1 MSNDIRRV
9 QTDIRR
15 LQTDILILGSGGAG
29 LFAALHAHQAAPQLN
44 ITVAVKGLLGK
55 CGCTRMVQGG
65 YNVALAP
72 GDSVERHFMDTI
84 DGSKWLADQDLAWTL
99 VSTAIERVHE
109 LENELGCFFD
119 RNPDGSVHQKAF
131 AGQTFDR
138 TVHKGDL
145 TGIEIINRLS
155 EQVWA
160 RGIGRLEEHRAV
172 DLIKTADG
180 SALAGV
186 LMIDMRTGGFVFV
199 QAKAVLLATGGGPT
213 MYKYH
218 TPSGDK
224 SCDGL
229 AMALRAGLAVR
240 DMEMV
245 QFHPTGLLAGTGTR
259 MTGTVLEE
267 GLRGAG
273 GYLLNGEQQRF
284 MSRYDPRAERATRD
298 IVSRSIFTEMRAGR
312 TSPNGGVYLQMSH
325 LGPAKVR
332 EQFKG
337 MVERC
342 GDCGFDLAGGL
353 VEVVPTAHYMMGGVV
368 FHADCSTALPGLFA
382 AGEDTGGVHGANRL
396 GGNGVAN
403 STVFGGIAGD
413 TMAAWVRQHGTL
425 RMPDEAA
432 LSAAAETHLLP
443 FAQASVAQASVAHQP
458 GSVDLLRE
466 ALFECMWE
474 DVGIL
479 RTAAGLQRALVTLDS
494 LEAQLARTGVADDD
508 RAFNLSWHDWLNLKN
523 LIAISRVIATSA
535 LAREDS
541 RGAHYREDHPETG
554 SLPESTYV
562 VVTQQA
568 GQLHISREPVRFTR
582 VKPGQ
587 TILSEEAAAAE

>member
-1 MSNDIRRV
+1 MSVARR
-9 QTDIRR
+9 T
-15 LQTDILILGSGGAG
+15 LQTDILILGAGGAG
-29 LFAALHAHQAAPQLN
+29 LFAALHAQQAAPELS

-65 YNVALAP
+65 YNVALAD

-84 DGSKWLADQDLAWTL
+84 EGSKWLADQDLAWTL
-99 VSTAIERVHE
+99 VTKAIERVRE

-160 RGIGRLEEHRAV
+160 RDIGRLEDHRAIELV
-172 DLIKTADG
+172 HSADG
-180 SALAGV
+180 TALSGV
-186 LMIDMRTGGFVFV
+186 LMIDMPSGDFVFV

-213 MYKYH
+213 MYRYH

-224 SCDGL
+224 TCDGL
-229 AMALRAGLAVR
+229 AMALRAGLPLR

-245 QFHPTGLLAGTGTR
+245 QFHPTGLLAGAHTR

-273 GYLLNGEQQRF
+273 GYLRNGAHERF
-284 MSRYDPRAERATRD
+284 MHAYDPRDERATRD
-298 IVSRSIFTEMRAGR
+298 IVSRAVYSEMRAGR
-312 TSPNGGVYLQMSH
+312 TTPNGGVYIDMRH
-325 LGPAKVR
+325 LGADNVR
-332 EQFKG
+332 RQFKG

-342 GDCGFDLAGGL
+342 ADCGFDLAGGL
-353 VEVVPTAHYMMGGVV
+353 VEVVPTAHYMMGGVQ
-368 FHADCSTALPGLFA
+368 FMPDCTTELPALFA

-403 STVFGGIAGD
+403 STVFGGIAGE
-413 TMAAWVRQHGTL
+413 TMAAYVRREGML
-425 RMPDEAA
+425 REPD
-432 LSAAAETHLLP
+432 AAAIAASIARHAAP
-443 FAQASVAQASVAHQP
+443 FAQPAASLEPVR
-458 GSVDLLRE
+458 D
-466 ALFECMWE
+466 ALFDCMWN

-479 RTAAGLQRALVTLDS
+479 RTAEGLRSALSRLDA
-494 LEAQLARTGVADDD
+494 LHADLAAVGVADGD
-508 RAFNLSWHDWLNLKN
+508 RGFNPSWHDWLNLSS
-523 LIAISRVIATSA
+523 LIDVSKVIATAA

-541 RGAHYREDHPETG
+541 RGAHYREDFAATG
-554 SLPESTYV
+554 DLPTSTYTV
-562 VVTQQA
+562 VRHDGDA
-568 GQLHISREPVRFTR
+568 LRLSREAVRFTR
-582 VKPGQ
+582 VAPGESLLG
-587 TILSEEAAAAE
+587 TIE

>member
-1 MSNDIRRV
+1 MSDKRSIQQLR
-9 QTDIRR
+9 
-15 LQTDILILGSGGAG
+15 TDILILGSGGAG
-29 LFAALHAHQAAPQLN
+29 LFAALHAHQQAPELQ

-65 YNVALAP
+65 YNVALAE

-84 DGSKWLADQDLAWTL
+84 EGSKWLSDQDLAWTL
-99 VSTAIERVHE
+99 VTKAVERVHE

-119 RNPDGSVHQKAF
+119 RNPDGTVHQKAF

-155 EQVWA
+155 EQVWS
-160 RGIGRLEEHRAV
+160 RGIGRLEEHRAIELV
-172 DLIKTADG
+172 KTADG

-186 LMIDMRTGGFVFV
+186 LMIDMRSGGFVFV

-224 SCDGL
+224 TCDGL
-229 AMALRAGLAVR
+229 AMALRAGLPLR

-284 MSRYDPRAERATRD
+284 MDGYDPRAERATRD
-298 IVSRSIFTEMRAGR
+298 IVSRSIYAEMRAGR
-312 TSPNGGVYLQMSH
+312 TSPSGGVYLQMSH
-325 LGPAKVR
+325 LGVDNVR
-332 EQFKG
+332 RQFKG

-342 GDCGFDLAGGL
+342 DDCGFDLAGGL
-353 VEVVPTAHYMMGGVV
+353 VEVVPTAHYLMGGVQ
-368 FHADCSTALPGLFA
+368 FAADCSTALVGLFA

-413 TMAAWVRQHGTL
+413 RMAAWVRDEGAWHEA
-425 RMPDEAA
+425 DEAA
-432 LSAAAETHLLP
+432 IA
-443 FAQASVAQASVAHQP
+443 ASVAEHERPFSNGADVVIGGIEP
-458 GSVDLLRE
+458 IRE
-466 ALFECMWE
+466 ALFDCMWD

-479 RTAAGLQRALVTLDS
+479 RTAEGLQRALSKLDA
-494 LEAQLARTGVADDD
+494 LETQLLQTSVADGD
-508 RAFNLSWHDWLNLKN
+508 RAFNLSWHDWLNLRS
-523 LIAISRVIATSA
+523 LIDVSRVIARSA
-535 LAREDS
+535 LTREDS
-541 RGAHYREDHPETG
+541 RGAHFREDHPQTG
-554 SLPESTYV
+554 DLPGSTYV
-562 VVTQQA
+562 VVQQSGESLA
-568 GQLHISREPVRFTR
+568 IRREPVRFTR
-582 VKPGQ
+582 VAPGH
-587 TILSEEAAAAE
+587 TILQAEPVAN

>member
-1 MSNDIRRV
+1 MRPPPIRRV
-9 QTDIRR
+9 
-15 LQTDILILGSGGAG
+15 QTDILILGSGGAG
-29 LFAALHAHQAAPQLN
+29 LFAALHAHQHAPNLK

-55 CGCTRMVQGG
+55 SGCTRMVQGG
-65 YNVALAP
+65 YNVALAE

-99 VSTAIERVHE
+99 VSTAVERVRE

-119 RNPDGSVHQKAF
+119 RNPDGSIHQKAF

-145 TGIEIINRLS
+145 TGIEIINRLA

-160 RGIGRLEEHRAV
+160 RGIDRLEEHRAV
-172 DLIKTADG
+172 ELIKTPAGD
-180 SALAGV
+180 ALAGV
-186 LMIDMRTGGFVFV
+186 LMIDIRTGGFVFV
-199 QAKAVLLATGGGPT
+199 QARAVLLATGGGPT
-213 MYKYH
+213 MYRYH

-229 AMALRAGLAVR
+229 AMALRAGLPLR

-245 QFHPTGLLAGTGTR
+245 QFHPTGLLAGAGTR

-273 GYLLNGEQQRF
+273 GWLLNGQGERF
-284 MSRYDPRAERATRD
+284 MSRYDERGERATRD
-298 IVSRSIFTEMRAGR
+298 IVSRSIYREMRNGH
-312 TSPNGGVYLQMSH
+312 TTPNGGVWLQMHH
-325 LGPAKVR
+325 LGVDAVR
-332 EQFKG
+332 RQFKG

-342 GDCGFDLAGGL
+342 ADCGFDLAGGR

-368 FHADCSTALPGLFA
+368 FAPDTRTPLTALFA

-413 TMAAWVRQHGTL
+413 TMARWVQQEGAWRA
-425 RMPDEAA
+425 PDEAA
-432 LSAAAETHLLP
+432 LAAAVDR
-443 FAQASVAQASVAHQP
+443 AQAPLQRPP
-458 GSVDLLRE
+458 GDLEAVRE
-466 ALFECMWE
+466 ALYTCMWD

-479 RTAAGLQRALVTLDS
+479 RTADSLQRALQRLQALDEQ
-494 LEAQLARTGVADDD
+494 LERTGVADTD
-508 RAFNLSWHDWLNLKN
+508 RAFHVGWHDWLNLKS
-523 LIAISRVIATSA
+523 LVEVSRVIALSA

-541 RGAHYREDHPETG
+541 RGAHFREDFSQTG
-554 SLPESTYV
+554 ALEDSHYIV
-562 VVTQQA
+562 VQQE
-568 GQLHISREPVRFTR
+568 GDDLRMTRQGVRFTR
-582 VKPGQ
+582 VAPGQ
-587 TILSEEAAAAE
+587 SLLADA

>member
-1 MSNDIRRV
+1 MTTPIK
-9 QTDIRR
+9 R

-29 LFAALHAHQAAPQLN
+29 LFAALHAQQNAPELS

-65 YNVALAP
+65 YNVALAA

-84 DGSKWLADQDLAWTL
+84 EGSKWLADQDLAWTL
-99 VSTAIERVHE
+99 VTKAVERVHE

-155 EQVWA
+155 EQVWS
-160 RGIGRLEEHRAV
+160 RGIERLEEHRAIELV
-172 DLIKTADG
+172 KTADG

-186 LMIDMRTGGFVFV
+186 LMIDMRDGGFVFV

-224 SCDGL
+224 TCDGL
-229 AMALRAGLAVR
+229 AMALRAGLPLR

-273 GYLLNGEQQRF
+273 GYLLNGDKQRF
-284 MSRYDPRAERATRD
+284 MDRYDPRAERATRD
-298 IVSRSIFTEMRAGR
+298 IVSRSIFAEMRAGR
-312 TSPNGGVYLQMSH
+312 TSPNGGVYIQMSH

-332 EQFKG
+332 QQFKG

-353 VEVVPTAHYMMGGVV
+353 VEVVPTAHYMMGGVQ
-368 FHADCSTALPGLFA
+368 FRADCSTALHGLFA

-413 TMAAWVRQHGTL
+413 CMAAWVRAQGAWHD
-425 RMPDEAA
+425 PDEAA
-432 LSAAAETHLLP
+432 IA
-443 FAQASVAQASVAHQP
+443 ASVAWHEAPFANRP
-458 GSVDLLRE
+458 GNIEPIRE
-466 ALFECMWE
+466 ALFDCMWE
-474 DVGIL
+474 EVGIL
-479 RTAAGLQRALVTLDS
+479 RTAEGLQRALAKLDD
-494 LEAQLARTGVADDD
+494 LDAQLARIGVADGD
-508 RAFNLSWHDWLNLKN
+508 RAFNLSWHDWLNLKS
-523 LIAISRVIATSA
+523 LITVSRVIATSA

-541 RGAHYREDHPETG
+541 RGAHFREEHPEAGDLPG
-554 SLPESTYV
+554 SSYI
-562 VVTQQA
+562 VVTRSGDRLA
-568 GQLHISREPVRFTR
+568 IRREPVRFTR
-582 VKPGQ
+582 VAPGQ
-587 TILSEEAAAAE
+587 TILDEAVA

>member
-1 MSNDIRRV
+1 MTAAAALRSV
-9 QTDIRR
+9 
-15 LQTDILILGSGGAG
+15 QTDILILGSGGAG
-29 LFAALHAHQAAPQLN
+29 LFAALHAHQRAPELK
-44 ITVAVKGLLGK
+44 ITIAVKGLLGK

-65 YNVALAP
+65 YNVALAA

-84 DGSKWLADQDLAWTL
+84 EGSKWLADQDLAWTL
-99 VSTAIERVHE
+99 VSTAVERVRE

-119 RNPDGSVHQKAF
+119 RNPDGSIHQKAF

-145 TGIEIINRLS
+145 TGIEIINRLA

-160 RGIGRLEEHRAV
+160 RGIDRLEEHRAIELV
-172 DLIKTADG
+172 KTPGGD
-180 SALAGV
+180 ALAGV
-186 LMIDMRTGGFVFV
+186 LMIDMRSGGYVFV
-199 QAKAVLLATGGGPT
+199 QARAVLLATGGGPT
-213 MYKYH
+213 MYRYH

-229 AMALRAGLAVR
+229 AMALRAGLPLR

-245 QFHPTGLLAGTGTR
+245 QFHPTGLLAGSGTR

-273 GYLLNGEQQRF
+273 GWLLNGAGERF
-284 MSRYDPRAERATRD
+284 MSRYDERAERATRD
-298 IVSRSIFTEMRAGR
+298 IVSRSIYREMRDGR
-312 TSPNGGVYLQMSH
+312 TTPNGGVWIQMHH
-325 LGPAKVR
+325 LGPDKVR
-332 EQFKG
+332 QQFKG

-342 GDCGFDLAGGL
+342 ADCGFDLAGGL

-368 FHADCSTALPGLFA
+368 FSPDTRTPLPALFA

-413 TMAAWVRQHGTL
+413 AMAAWVRREGHF
-425 RMPDEAA
+425 RAPDEAA
-432 LSAAAETHLLP
+432 IAAAVARAEAP
-443 FAQASVAQASVAHQP
+443 FQQAA
-458 GSVDLLRE
+458 GDLEAVRE
-466 ALFECMWE
+466 ALYDCMWA

-479 RTAAGLQRALVTLDS
+479 RSAESLQRGLHKLAALD
-494 LEAQLARTGVADDD
+494 AQLSRTGVADID
-508 RAFNLSWHDWLNLKN
+508 RALHIGWHDWLNLKN
-523 LIAISRVIATSA
+523 LVAVSRVITLSA

-541 RGAHYREDHPETG
+541 RGAHFREDYPDTG
-554 SLPESTYV
+554 ELDTSHYIV
-562 VVTQQA
+562 VRQRGDEPGLT
-568 GQLHISREPVRFTR
+568 REPVRFTR
-582 VKPGQ
+582 VTPGQ
-587 TILSEEAAAAE
+587 SLLAAA